1 MNNDRQ
7 QSNPISTG
15 GGGPNFETRVQAAF
29 TVLMLSSGVA
39 PCLPYPIVKI
49 KLQGR
54 YAGFKT
60 DDCIVFSE
68 QLHTEKEA
76 KLIAQI
82 KRNIGITIL
91 RTFF

>member
-1 MNNDRQ
+1 
-7 QSNPISTG
+7 
-15 GGGPNFETRVQAAF
+15 
-29 TVLMLSSGVA
+29 MLSNGVA

-68 QLHTEKEA
+68 QLHTGKEA

-82 KRNIGITIL
+82 KRIIGITKKGEEFAKVIHSAWEDFNDEIFDADTDAIGTHN
-91 RTFF
+91 RPP